1 LTKLGFFAVLIQ
13 IASSQLMKRLQRLFC
28 NKLRGIETFFP
39 LFLWLKFLM
48 AASFVTEW
56 HDISLNCNSAALFH
70 NASTKFSDGTCFGI
84 GGEVLPVGCV
94 L

>member
-1 LTKLGFFAVLIQ
+1 
-13 IASSQLMKRLQRLFC
+13 
-28 NKLRGIETFFP
+28 
-39 LFLWLKFLM
+39 M

-84 GGEVLPVGCV
+84 GAEVLPVGCV
-94 L
+94 FIMLLPQYIMPLYSMNRLLLDATVIYFGCSY